1 MIPFFG
7 TTAIVI
13 AALTAPS
20 APASTDAVQA
30 APVTAPVVASV
41 PSRRRGRH
49 QQAVT
54 MQQPGPSSDQEAI
67 EEQIRMRVLMPALSG
82 DGGG

>member
-1 MIPFFG
+1 LLPFFG

-20 APASTDAVQA
+20 APPSSDVAEA
-30 APVTAPVVASV
+30 APARVPVVAAA
-41 PSRRRGRH
+41 PARRRRH
-49 QQAVT
+49 QAEGVT
-54 MQQPGPSSDQEAI
+54 VRPAGPSDQDAI
-67 EEQIRMRVLMPALSG
+67 EQQMQMRVLMPAASG

>member
-1 MIPFFG
+1 MLPFFG

-20 APASTDAVQA
+20 APSSSSVAQA
-30 APVTAPVVASV
+30 APATVPVVAAA
-41 PSRRRGRH
+41 PSRRRRH
-49 QQAVT
+49 QAEGVT
-54 MQQPGPSSDQEAI
+54 VRPAAASDQDAI
-67 EEQIRMRVLMPALSG
+67 DQQMQMRVLMPPASG